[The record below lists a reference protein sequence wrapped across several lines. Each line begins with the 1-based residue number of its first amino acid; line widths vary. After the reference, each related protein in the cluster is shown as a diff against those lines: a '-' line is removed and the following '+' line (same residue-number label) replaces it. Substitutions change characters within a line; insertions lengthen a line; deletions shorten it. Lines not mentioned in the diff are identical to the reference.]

1 MKPENA
7 PIPILKPCPK
17 AWENMA
23 GTEKKRFCEVCQLHV
38 HNLSAMNTKERETVM
53 SRPGGPP
60 CIAYELRPDGGM
72 VTPSRWARLPF
83 YRAGLSA
90 AAALA
95 AAFPML
101 FSSCASSRR
110 STGGVPMPPPTE
122 AGKNPVLLGEY
133 DSGAASTGAG
143 GGQAKTTPA
152 GTSGPMMLGTPM
164 VKGRPTVMGGPAAKA
179 AD

>member
-17 AWENMA
+17 AWESMA

-38 HNLSAMNTKERETVM
+38 HNLSVMNTKERETVM
-53 SRPGGPP
+53 AQPGGPP
-60 CIAYELRPDGGM
+60 CIAYELRPDGSM
-72 VTPSRWARLPF
+72 VTPSRWTRLPF

-110 STGGVPMPPPTE
+110 VTGGVPMPTSTE
-122 AGKNPVLLGEY
+122 EGKNPVMLGEY
-133 DSGAASTGAG
+133 DAGAAQAG
-143 GGQAKTTPA
+143 HEKKTPPEN
-152 GTSGPMMLGTPM
+152 SVPMMVGTPM
-164 VKGRPTVMGGPAAKA
+164 VIGRPAFLGKPAAKA